1 MKLWDLKRLRIAKI
15 SCFAAF
21 LAFFYAPVSV
31 AVEYS
36 PDKLKWNTLTYSGSK
51 FFMSMDTSVS
61 VDLIS
66 NDQAKQELIKPPEG
80 DGKHPVSNEIVK
92 INVQNK
98 VVGSDTDFTVWLEP
112 NTSVLQRTSIYGGV
126 KEWYRTYRFM
136 DNKVFSDK
144 RKPAN
149 RSEKGEPWQSWS
161 NLYPGFFTLDDS
173 EKSVVISESEAL
185 FYLIGIADL
194 NKVGDQT
201 TLNIYDRSGVI
212 AATVKVVGTTQLL
225 VDYRV
230 QQGGAST
237 RVNKKIPAL
246 EAVMEARPIK
256 AGGNL
261 DEFKF
266 LGYKDDIRMVID
278 PELNTILQISGS
290 IEYVGE
296 VTIRLQQVSLNP

>member
-1 MKLWDLKRLRIAKI
+1 MKLWDKKRLRIAKI

-21 LAFFYAPVSV
+21 WVFFYAPVSV

-36 PDKLKWNTLTYSGSK
+36 PDKLKWNHLTYSGSK

-61 VDLIS
+61 VGLIS
-66 NDQAKQELIKPPEG
+66 NDQAIQELIKPPEG
-80 DGKHPVSNEIVK
+80 DGKHPVSSEIVK

-98 VVGSDTDFTVWLEP
+98 VVGSDTEFTVWLEP

-185 FYLIGIADL
+185 FYLIGVADL

-225 VDYRV
+225 VDYQR
-230 QQGGAST
+230 QQGGRST
-237 RVNKKIPAL
+237 RINKKIAAL

-266 LGYKDDIRMVID
+266 LGYKDDIRMMID